1 MKHYSM
7 LPFNTAVQYF
17 PSEHDDCDKMILY
30 NFEFSVSKLPEY
42 IRIGFGCWI
51 LSIKNGTLNCRTKYI
66 CLLKKLKAKLR
77 WF

>member
-7 LPFNTAVQYF
+7 LPFNIAVQYF

-42 IRIGFGCWI
+42 VKIGFGC
-51 LSIKNGTLNCRTKYI
+51 
-66 CLLKKLKAKLR
+66 
-77 WF
+77 